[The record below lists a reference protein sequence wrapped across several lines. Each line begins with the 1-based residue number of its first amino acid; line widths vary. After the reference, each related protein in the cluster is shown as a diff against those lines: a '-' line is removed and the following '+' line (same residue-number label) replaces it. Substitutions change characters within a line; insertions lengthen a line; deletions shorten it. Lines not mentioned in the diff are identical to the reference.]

1 MKASSWTR
9 IAGVAALLAQS
20 AVPATAQGRA
30 DSAAFTVRLGVD
42 TTSLERY
49 VRTADRIDIEAVQRS
64 PATSLHRLTLRLGP
78 EGGVSGGEYTIWQI
92 GAAAAVTRRTFEFDG
107 DSATLTTQD
116 SNNRRVQRVAARDA
130 IPLAGPLYTPYE
142 LAIMRI
148 AGSTAAR
155 GEVPLLAGSGVV
167 RIPIERIARDSV
179 RLDNQF
185 GEPMRAHIDAQGRLL
200 HLHTPAFTTVER
212 SGWIDLDRLAAD
224 FADRDRSGRG
234 MGPLSP
240 RSTQRMR
247 VGNANLWLD
256 YSRPAMRG
264 RPVWGQLVPWNAVWR
279 LGANDATHFATDR
292 AVDLGNLTLQPGTYT
307 LFLLP
312 APDRWTLVVNRATG
326 MSGLDHDPAQDVG
339 RIEMTREQ
347 IDRPVEQFTIQVEP
361 AENGLRLS
369 IAWDRTRAFVP
380 LRVR

>member
-1 MKASSWTR
+1 
-9 IAGVAALLAQS
+9 
-20 AVPATAQGRA
+20 
-30 DSAAFTVRLGVD
+30 
-42 TTSLERY
+42 
-49 VRTADRIDIEAVQRS
+49 
-64 PATSLHRLTLRLGP
+64 
-78 EGGVSGGEYTIWQI
+78 
-92 GAAAAVTRRTFEFDG
+92 
-107 DSATLTTQD
+107 
-116 SNNRRVQRVAARDA
+116 
-130 IPLAGPLYTPYE
+130 
-142 LAIMRI
+142 
-148 AGSTAAR
+148 
-155 GEVPLLAGSGVV
+155 
-167 RIPIERIARDSV
+167 
-179 RLDNQF
+179 
-185 GEPMRAHIDAQGRLL
+185 
-200 HLHTPAFTTVER
+200 
-212 SGWIDLDRLAAD
+212 
-224 FADRDRSGRG
+224 
-234 MGPLSP
+234 
-240 RSTQRMR
+240 MR